1 VVAVARM
8 GAARHAPMMP
18 LQKAV
23 PMSLR
28 HPSRKFA
35 SVVTTEVGVTEGSGV
50 AAAEVTS
57 LPRPIP
63 TVSHQTPAPG
73 SDSTENRCQWEYH
86 EK

>member
-1 VVAVARM
+1 VAVARM

-28 HPSRKFA
+28 HPSRRLA

-50 AAAEVTS
+50 AAAEVTR
-57 LPRPIP
+57 LPRLIP
-63 TVSHQTPAPG
+63 TVSHQTPAHA
-73 SDSTENRCQWEYH
+73 SDSTGNRCQWESQG
-86 EK
+86 K